1 MTAGVKKEQS
11 VLGYLLLIL
20 VAAAVLAFFLRLQT
34 GLLGLV
40 LGGLGILL
48 AIYWFKA
55 LGRSLGTSHW
65 DDYLLEIRNEGDVVD
80 LTAQVP
86 GPENKV
92 RVELL
97 GRTVVLHGGMGFKRT
112 VKLPYE
118 AILRELRY
126 VNGILNAKLVRKTA
140 HPTAS

>member
-1 MTAGVKKEQS
+1 MSAGSKIGQGPFS
-11 VLGYLLLIL
+11 YLLLIL
-20 VAAAVLAFFLRLQT
+20 AVAAVLAFVLRLQT

-40 LGGLGILL
+40 LGGLGVLL
-48 AIYWFKA
+48 AFYWFKA
-55 LGRSLGTSHW
+55 LSKSLSTSHW
-65 DDYLLEIRNEGDVVD
+65 DEYLLEIRNEGDFLD

-92 RVELL
+92 RLELL
-97 GRTVVLHGGMGFKRT
+97 GRTVVLRGGMGFKRT

-140 HPTAS
+140 TPTTS